1 MCFHPPPRRDCKG
14 RPAQYRLDKCN
25 PHTNCVEKRNHLLKK
40 LCHPSTNYKWIA
52 LLLQI
57 HSSYLNGI
65 GRPALCRGSG
75 NPAWEAGNPRKT
87 SFSFFA
93 RRRRRRGR
101 EEENQGT
108 LLNPGQE
115 RLPLTTRLGG
125 RSIQRTCDRKVC
137 FVSC

>member
-1 MCFHPPPRRDCKG
+1 MCFHPPPRRDCK
-14 RPAQYRLDKCN
+14 
-25 PHTNCVEKRNHLLKK
+25 
-40 LCHPSTNYKWIA
+40 
-52 LLLQI
+52 
-57 HSSYLNGI
+57 

-108 LLNPGQE
+108 PLDPGQE

-125 RSIQRTCDRKVC
+125 RSKQRTCDRKVC
-137 FVSC
+137 FGSCHSHLNGRVAAQPQRV